1 MAMARNTGTERRRAA
16 WRALAALACTLLP
29 ATAAWAH
36 SEVRHSTPADG
47 AVLTAPPAEIAL
59 TFTDPMQ
66 VSALRLLDAEGR
78 ETALRRDGARTAKVA
93 SIRAAVLG
101 GPLPP
106 GAYRIEYRG
115 ISADGHVGG
124 GMVRFQVIGPAPGTR

>member
-1 MAMARNTGTERRRAA
+1 MAMARTGTEPRGNG
-16 WRALAALACTLLP
+16 WRALAALACALLP
-29 ATAAWAH
+29 ATAALAH
-36 SEVRHSTPADG
+36 SEVRQSSPADG
-47 AVLTAPPAEIAL
+47 AMLATPPAEIAL

-66 VSALRLLDAEGR
+66 VSALRLIDAAGR
-78 ETALRRDGARTAKVA
+78 ETALRRDGARTAKVSA
-93 SIRAAVLG
+93 IRAEVLG

-124 GMVRFQVIGPAPGTR
+124 GVVRFAVSGPAPGAR